1 MVDELN
7 KKMSAIENEK
17 DNLKN
22 LNKML
27 LERSKT
33 PRTSLNANE
42 GNDNAKVSHLR
53 IEKENQQLLAKIEI
67 LNDEINQIRANLS
80 KSNEMIDNLNMTI
93 FDQNQTSSKLNSE
106 HATFKRDSEETI
118 KALTKAIEMK
128 EKEIME
134 LRGI

>member
-1 MVDELN
+1 LVDELN

-22 LNKML
+22 
-27 LERSKT
+27 S
-33 PRTSLNANE
+33 NE
-42 GNDNAKVSHLR
+42 GNEKAKVSHLR

-93 FDQNQTSSKLNSE
+93 FDQNKTSSKLNSE

-128 EKEIME
+128 EK
-134 LRGI
+134 